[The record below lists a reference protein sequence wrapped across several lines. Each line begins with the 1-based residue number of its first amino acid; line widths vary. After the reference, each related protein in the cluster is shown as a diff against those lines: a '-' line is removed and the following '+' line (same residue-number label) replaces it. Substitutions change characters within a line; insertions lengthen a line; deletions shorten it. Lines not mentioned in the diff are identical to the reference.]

1 MPTTALLWQ
10 PSQPPSPPAGP
21 PTSPPAAPGDPTA
34 SAPGDPGANAPASTG
49 FRLDGTNIKARWE
62 NGVLT
67 ITREDGTEQVVAVNP
82 ADMIPPQVPVIIGT
96 AFTGIIG
103 LILAFPIGRAI
114 ARWIDRRG
122 VVAPTDP
129 QLANRLAAIEQA
141 VDTVA
146 IEMERL
152 SEANRFTTRLLSE
165 RVSAP
170 DFAAGA
176 RAGEH
181 VAERASAAPPRP

>member
-1 MPTTALLWQ
+1 MSNTALLWQ
-10 PSQPPSPPAGP
+10 PPPPPPSPDVP
-21 PTSPPAAPGDPTA
+21 PPGTAPLPGAPVTDAPGDPV
-34 SAPGDPGANAPASTG
+34 ANDPASTG
-49 FRLDGTNIKARWE
+49 FRIDGTDFTARWD

-67 ITREDGTEQVVAVNP
+67 ITRQDGTEQVVAVNP

-96 AFTGIIG
+96 TFAGIIG

-122 VVAPTDP
+122 HVAPVDP

-170 DFAAGA
+170 DFSAGA
-176 RAGEH
+176 RAGEP
-181 VAERASAAPPRP
+181 VVERARPAPPRP